1 MSVLDDVSVDCTI
14 ALGSTMLPIRQVLKM
29 SRGATIPLDCNEDDP
44 TLIFMNGQLVAKGQ
58 ILVEGDKML
67 LEITEL
73 ARRGR

>member
-1 MSVLDDVSVDCTI
+1 MSVLDNVPIDCTI

-73 ARRGR
+73 VGRER

>member
-29 SRGATIPLDCNEDDP
+29 SCGATIPLDCNEDDP

>member
-14 ALGSTMLPIRQVLKM
+14 ALGSTMLPIKQVLKM

-44 TLIFMNGQLVAKGQ
+44 TLIYMNGQLVAKGQ

-73 ARRGR
+73 AKRVR